1 VYQGRDVRDGGA
13 RRPLVQHRDPV
24 AGSLRYHLGLVTPT
38 HPGGCRIVVDSIPYS
53 WRDGEDSL
61 FDETYIHYAENTT
74 DQTRILFCD
83 VERPLRTRATQA
95 ANRWVSRHIIKE
107 SATENEAGERVG
119 VFNKISATSI
129 TYACSASA

>member
-1 VYQGRDVRDGGA
+1 MYQGRDVRDGGA

-83 VERPLRTRATQA
+83 VERAAHARDAGREPLGEPPHHQGKRHRERSGRAGRCVQ
-95 ANRWVSRHIIKE
+95 
-107 SATENEAGERVG
+107 
-119 VFNKISATSI
+119 
-129 TYACSASA
+129 